1 MANYISGTIVRNNAV
16 FRTLANDATD
26 PISVTFKMEI
36 PSGVI
41 TTYEYG
47 TDSELVRA
55 STGVYYVDWTT
66 ATAGAYKY
74 RFSSVGTVTG
84 ANEAQFTVPTSPFI

>member
-1 MANYISGTIVRNNAV
+1 MANYISGTMVRNNAV
-16 FRTLANDATD
+16 FRTLANEVSD
-26 PISVTFKMEI
+26 PINVTFKMEI

-47 TDSELVRA
+47 TDVELVRA

-66 ATAGAYKY
+66 ATSGSYKY
-74 RFSSVGTVTG
+74 RFSGVGTVTG
-84 ANEAQFTVPTSPFI
+84 ASEAQFTVPTSPFI

>member
-1 MANYISGTIVRNNAV
+1 MANYISGTMVRNNAV
-16 FRTLANDATD
+16 FRTLANDVSD
-26 PISVTFKMEI
+26 PVTVTFKMEI

-47 TDSELVRA
+47 TDVELVRA
-55 STGVYYVDWTT
+55 SEGVYYVDWTT
-66 ATAGAYKY
+66 VTSGSYKY